1 MGAMLTASKLPMN
14 LRWWSDEPQNITY
27 KQFTQIDDSHKY
39 FPGAPQLKR
48 IARAMYSNPPTYGA
62 RIAAEVV
69 NDPELFAEWKVGE
82 LLQWSGWAILNQ
94 LT

>member
-1 MGAMLTASKLPMN
+1 MISHTPIFLILP
-14 LRWWSDEPQNITY
+14 
-27 KQFTQIDDSHKY
+27 
-39 FPGAPQLKR
+39 PQLKR

-82 LLQWSGWAILNQ
+82 LIQWSGWAILNQ